1 MWLVG
6 WQIGPGKKKNPIS
19 WFKKQDSVM
28 HSLATSEL
36 GLAPSGNNELVS
48 TYFLVKS
55 IIVPPPGRRKQK
67 RNEITLA

>member
-1 MWLVG
+1 
-6 WQIGPGKKKNPIS
+6 
-19 WFKKQDSVM
+19 M